1 MITKSSQAVIYNI
14 IGPDLR
20 APIVEY
26 EGPSADPKGAKDEVN
41 SKYVYLLP
49 FFKLEVGHDE
59 ATGSAEDDVE
69 RVQGGQFSLEKGEV
83 YGGALEGTRH
93 SQLRLYI

>member
-1 MITKSSQAVIYNI
+1 MITKSSQAVIYHI

-26 EGPSADPKGAKDEVN
+26 EGPSADPKGPKDEVN
-41 SKYVYLLP
+41 SEDVYFLP
-49 FFKLEVGHDE
+49 IFELEVGHDE

-69 RVQGGQFSLEKGEV
+69 RVQGGQFSLGKGEV
-83 YGGALEGTRH
+83 YGGALEGIGH
-93 SQLRLYI
+93 SHIRQYI